1 MARNNELRTG
11 ASAAGDSTGAV
22 SEAVANASP
31 LSFVV
36 PTEFVELPSRG
47 RYYPEDHPLCNQEV
61 VEIRHMTA
69 KDEDILTSA
78 SLLKKGLAID
88 RLIAS
93 ILVDKNIS
101 PDTLLIGDRN
111 AILLQARIHAYTSN
125 YGVTVGCPACGE
137 SSEQTFDL
145 AECGLNYGEDLG
157 ALTDD
162 ISGPDSQN
170 MFDIRLPV
178 TQVVAKVR
186 LLNAGLEKS
195 IANEQARRQKM
206 KLPEAPVTFQ
216 LKQIIYSLNGETDR
230 NQVNTFIESMPTADT
245 HYLRASYN
253 KLVPNVDMTQSFT
266 CPNCEKE
273 SQLEVPFTAEFF
285 WPNR

>member
-11 ASAAGDSTGAV
+11 ASAPGDSTGAV
-22 SEAVANASP
+22 SEAASNASP

-47 RYYPEDHPLCNQEV
+47 RYYAPDHPLHNQEV

-69 KDEDILTSA
+69 KEEDILTSA
-78 SLLKKGLAID
+78 SLLKKGLAIE
-88 RLIAS
+88 RLISS
-93 ILVDKNIS
+93 ILVNRDIN
-101 PDTLLIGDRN
+101 PDTLLVGDRN
-111 AILLQARIHAYTSN
+111 AILLQTRIHAYTAAYDIKVN
-125 YGVTVGCPACGE
+125 CPNCGE
-137 SSEQTFDL
+137 SSEHTFDL
-145 AECGLNYGEDLG
+145 SQCGLNHGDDMGGLS
-157 ALTDD
+157 DD
-162 ISGPDSQN
+162 ITGPDSDSR
-170 MFDIRLPV
+170 FDIRLPV
-178 TQVVAKVR
+178 TGVVAKVR

-195 IANEQARRQKM
+195 IASEQMRRQKM

-230 NQVNTFIESMPTADT
+230 SQVNAFIDSMPTADT
-245 HYLRASYN
+245 HFLRASYN
-253 KLVPNVDMTQSFT
+253 KLVPNVDMLQSFT
-266 CPNCEKE
+266 CPSCDKE

>member
-1 MARNNELRTG
+1 MARNNEMRTG
-11 ASAAGDSTGAV
+11 ATASGDSTGAV

-36 PTEFVELPSRG
+36 PTEFVELPSKG
-47 RYYPEDHPLCNQEV
+47 RYYAEGHPLCDQEV

-69 KDEDILTSA
+69 KEEDILTSA
-78 SLLKKGLAID
+78 SLLKKGLAIE
-88 RLIAS
+88 RLISS
-93 ILVDKNIS
+93 ILVDKEIN
-101 PDTLLIGDRN
+101 PDTLLVGDRN
-111 AILLQARIHAYTSN
+111 AILLQARIHAYTSA
-125 YGVTVGCPACGE
+125 YAITVNCPSCGE
-137 SSEQTFDL
+137 ASEHTFDL
-145 AECGLNYGEDLG
+145 SECGLNYGEDLG
-157 ALTDD
+157 LLSED
-162 ISGPDSQN
+162 ITGPGPDN

-178 TQVVAKVR
+178 TKVVAKVR

-195 IANEQARRQKM
+195 IAKEQTRRQKM

-216 LKQIIYSLNGETDR
+216 LKQIIYSLNDETDR
-230 NQVNTFIESMPTADT
+230 SQVNGFIDSMPTADT

-253 KLVPNVDMTQSFT
+253 KLVPNVDMIQSFT
-266 CPNCEKE
+266 CPSCDKE